1 MWRADRQESPL
12 GGMGGMGI
20 HMVDMIINLAGRFR
34 EVTVR
39 SHARVSTTI
48 DDTTAMLGMLESGVT
63 VGFATLALAPRLWRV
78 ALFGNQGSLELS
90 GHERLTFTPVEGEG
104 WVKEYP
110 KTDIEA
116 AELAAFAAAASGG
129 APRARALR
137 GAGLPDGGSPRLPRR
152 RLCGGLRGAG
162 DA

>member
-39 SHARVSTTI
+39 SHARVSPTI
-48 DDTTAMLGMLESGVT
+48 DDTTAMLGLLDSGVT
-63 VGFATLALAPRLWRV
+63 VGFATLSLAPRLWRV
-78 ALFGNQGSLELS
+78 ALFGSQGSLELS

-116 AELAAFAAAASGG
+116 AELTAFAAAVAGGPAYPLPVEDAIHGVAVFEAMIGAAASGSSY
-129 APRARALR
+129 AVA
-137 GAGLPDGGSPRLPRR
+137 
-152 RLCGGLRGAG
+152 
-162 DA
+162 